1 MIAIASQSSNKSP
14 DSNRSILSKT
24 GRTPLKP
31 KNHQNHRQ
39 QKEETKQLNL
49 SIDILSSK
57 INNDIDISNKEN
69 IPPLDSNKAKKA
81 EMEVETLIDAS
92 LAEELSAI
100 REKLERMRLD
110 KENTE
115 KLLHDREIA
124 MDLHMN
130 QLVKR
135 GQVQNLLEI
144 EVDRLYRLNQ
154 IITSSSEV
162 SPIRSLREK
171 EHERKIKEGKSKNN
185 IKAEEKDRGAELNS
199 GSSSPLSHT
208 PPQLHGASK
217 NDEIKNL
224 SSEFE
229 LES

>member
-1 MIAIASQSSNKSP
+1 MIAVASQSSIKSP
-14 DSNRSILSKT
+14 DSKRLVLSKN

-31 KNHQNHRQ
+31 KNQ
-39 QKEETKQLNL
+39 QEQHKEEPKLPNCW
-49 SIDILSSK
+49 IDISSSK
-57 INNDIDISNKEN
+57 INNDIDFSNKEN
-69 IPPLDSNKAKKA
+69 IPPPDFTGAKKA

-115 KLLHDREIA
+115 KLLHDRQIA
-124 MDLHMN
+124 MDMHMN
-130 QLVKR
+130 QLLKR
-135 GQVQNLLEI
+135 GQVQSLLEI

-171 EHERKIKEGKSKNN
+171 EHERKIKEDKSKDN
-185 IKAEEKDRGAELNS
+185 IKAEDKDRGGELNS
-199 GSSSPLSHT
+199 GSSSPLPHT
-208 PPQLHGASK
+208 PPQLHGARK

-229 LES
+229 SESS